1 MCICMK
7 RGRRLCLERDDQ
19 ELCCDQGGTLW
30 PRNPLFCGSW
40 TERMAKEE
48 PQQSLPNNPLVQWN
62 ESYVDSVRMTHAR
75 GLISLIWI
83 RENVED
89 KIPIAIAM
97 R

>member
-1 MCICMK
+1 
-7 RGRRLCLERDDQ
+7 
-19 ELCCDQGGTLW
+19 
-30 PRNPLFCGSW
+30 
-40 TERMAKEE
+40 MAKEE